1 MAVLV
6 IAGFAVGGVLGH
18 GGFFAPNVEY
28 SGSQSAAVSKAI
40 ESIKTIEKDA
50 VKAIEVVTK
59 ATTVDKAVSKDQ
71 NITSRI
77 SNDNDT
83 SFSPVEDDSNYLS
96 QQCGTGVVS
105 TATLA
110 FCQEICDGTH
120 GNWSQTV
127 IEDEQGNLT
136 NEGFGACNSLSVTPG
151 GGTDLPDSVVNHEFK
166 NQMRVGDSG
175 VDDSN
180 YLSQQCGTGV
190 VSTATLAFCQEICDG
205 THGNW
210 SQTVIEDEQ
219 GNLTNEGFGAC
230 NSLSVTPGGGTDLP
244 DSVVNHEFKN
254 QMRVGDSGVDVVYLQ
269 TLLQKMGLYTS
280 VVDGRFGLETAAAL
294 RAFQRIEIPG
304 IKTSKKLTTGRLAG
318 KLTLK
323 DLNAIVPIINDAIG
337 ENALI
342 IHLGGYCMVP
352 GVSGWGPSNGVGT
365 ICEIDG
371 VLYLPYII

>member
-83 SFSPVEDDSNYLS
+83 SFSPVE
-96 QQCGTGVVS
+96 
-105 TATLA
+105 
-110 FCQEICDGTH
+110 
-120 GNWSQTV
+120 
-127 IEDEQGNLT
+127 
-136 NEGFGACNSLSVTPG
+136 
-151 GGTDLPDSVVNHEFK
+151 
-166 NQMRVGDSG
+166 
-175 VDDSN
+175 DDSN